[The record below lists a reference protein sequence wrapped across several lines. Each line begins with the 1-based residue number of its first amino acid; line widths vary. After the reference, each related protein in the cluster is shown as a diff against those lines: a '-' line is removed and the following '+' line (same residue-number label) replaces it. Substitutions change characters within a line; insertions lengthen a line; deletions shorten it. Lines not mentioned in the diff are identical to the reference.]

1 MEFQT
6 ELLKLKEL
14 CKISGTK
21 SKWEK
26 LVKSNFTFPKKQVK
40 QKNNDNLLLLEFENG
55 PSKKLSSGVFLDDY
69 NYLIFDSRFA
79 KEAEKCDRNWDK
91 DLKWFIDAHDT
102 KHPDYEKYYKGKSM
116 ANRDVI
122 KRFLNFR
129 QGKYRALESLLNL
142 IYHL

>member
-1 MEFQT
+1 M
-6 ELLKLKEL
+6 L
-14 CKISGTK
+14 
-21 SKWEK
+21 
-26 LVKSNFTFPKKQVK
+26 
-40 QKNNDNLLLLEFENG
+40 
-55 PSKKLSSGVFLDDY
+55 
-69 NYLIFDSRFA
+69 YLFF
-79 KEAEKCDRNWDK
+79 RNWDK